1 MFVTPN
7 VDASRMIENSS
18 PSEDSQRLLP
28 QSLRERLGACR
39 RLRCLSSRDCREV
52 YLIEDAQGAW
62 RVFKIARQRD
72 PETLVRFQQVRE
84 ALKGLSAEVGL
95 LPVLA
100 YGLEP
105 VHGIAWEELPLADSV
120 DPESVEFENYSPVT
134 TAVGASGTT
143 AVAAKTA
150 LPVVQ
155 ALEFLHRRGLVHGD
169 VKPANLL
176 QLQGRWVLAD
186 YDTVGAVHDAVA
198 ITASTEGY
206 CPPGTSEGPERDFYA
221 LGKLI
226 YELWSGN
233 TRLEYPSLPPRLRL
247 AGTWSREDRLINR
260 LIEALCNPV
269 GMNRLRQL
277 GVVQAVL
284 EAVES
289 GNTAQLSRAETLLR
303 PRGNRAVKVLAGGLL
318 SGVLFWTVLT
328 QSGWL
333 PPLPLLKAVSALTS
347 SVPESEP
354 TQGLAAYYTLD
365 GDAQDHSGRGHHGT
379 PFGVSWVADASK
391 ASSRA
396 AHFNGEAGISIP
408 EFPESETHAYSLV
421 LWMRSDEVH
430 HGKLLIKDRAVGDR
444 DSPGRQWAMAWDG
457 RTIKGGV
464 WIRPEGS
471 TNQYRSSEV
480 PVINPLH
487 QWIHLVQTWDGRVL
501 EQWIDGER
509 VDSTSAVGILAP
521 GDSPVRIGWDQY
533 YFFKGDIDEVRIYDR
548 ALSGDEVRGMFR
560 LGLRRAVHQ
569 WWAGL
574 SGG

>member
-1 MFVTPN
+1 
-7 VDASRMIENSS
+7 MIENPS
-18 PSEDSQRLLP
+18 PSEDPLQLLP
-28 QSLRERLGACR
+28 QSLREQLGTCR
-39 RLRCLSSRDCREV
+39 RLRCLSSRDFREV
-52 YLIEDAQGAW
+52 YLVEDSQGAW

-84 ALKGLSAEVGL
+84 ALKGLSAEFGL

-105 VHGIAWEELPLADSV
+105 VHGIAWEELPLADAV
-120 DPESVEFENYSPVT
+120 DSKSVEFENYSPLT
-134 TAVGASGTT
+134 TAFGASGTT
-143 AVAAKTA
+143 SVAAKTA
-150 LPVVQ
+150 LSVVQ
-155 ALEFLHRRGLVHGD
+155 ALDFLHRRGLVHGD

-186 YDTVGAVHDAVA
+186 YDTVGAVREAVA

-233 TRLEYPSLPPRLRL
+233 TRLEYPSLPSRLKG

-260 LIEALCNPV
+260 LIEALCHPV

-277 GVVQAVL
+277 GVVQTVL

-289 GNTAQLSRAETLLR
+289 GNTARLSRAETLLQ
-303 PRGNRAVKVLAGGLL
+303 PRGSRAMRVLAGAVV
-318 SGVLFWTVLT
+318 SGVLVWVILV

-333 PPLPLLKAVSALTS
+333 PRLPFFKALSALVSTGL
-347 SVPESEP
+347 ESEP
-354 TQGLAAYYTLD
+354 TQGLAAYYPLD

-408 EFPESETHAYSLV
+408 EFPESETNAFSTV
-421 LWMRSDEVH
+421 LWVLAQQTNQGKISTQ
-430 HGKLLIKDRAVGDR
+430 GKLLIKDRAVGDK
-444 DSPGRQWAMAWDG
+444 DSPGRQWTLALDHG
-457 RTIKGGV
+457 IVKSEV
-464 WIRPEGS
+464 WVLPEGG
-471 TNQYRSSEV
+471 TNTLCSQYISRDDSRSA
-480 PVINPLH
+480 
-487 QWIHLVQTWDGRVL
+487 WTHLVQTWDGRHL
-501 EQWIDGER
+501 ELWIDGER
-509 VDSTSAVGILAP
+509 VDSTSAVGGLAP

-548 ALSGDEVRGMFR
+548 ALTDDEVRGMFQ
-560 LGLRRAVHQ
+560 LGLRRAVRQ
-569 WWAGL
+569 WWARL
-574 SGG
+574 LGG